1 MPFQKQTSTIERN
14 KNMKIIDIPQSG
26 KRGLYVTQNG
36 RFGPISRAWVVP
48 ANPQTPAQM
57 NIRAIMTRV
66 AAGWR
71 ALTEAQRAAW
81 TAVASG
87 VQSASRLGTSG
98 PLTGSQLFNKINC
111 SLSIFGQA
119 QVDTP
124 PARPQFAALAPT
136 GLVITNT
143 ADVIALKLTCAGEPG
158 DSTIVRG
165 SAPISQGR
173 SKCGD
178 FRVLG
183 MCPAAAQ
190 GAADITSLYVARYGV
205 PGVGDK
211 VFVRVNQIVDGWED
225 QPVTFA
231 AIVPQAS

>member
-1 MPFQKQTSTIERN
+1 
-14 KNMKIIDIPQSG
+14 MKIIDIPQSG

-57 NIRAIMTRV
+57 NIRAILTRV
-66 AAGWR
+66 AARWR
-71 ALTEAQRAAW
+71 TLEESQRAAW

-87 VQSASRLGTSG
+87 VQSASRLGMSG
-98 PLTGSQLFNKINC
+98 PLTGAQLFNKINC
-111 SLSIFGQA
+111 SLYIFGQE
-119 QVDTP
+119 QVDAP
-124 PARPQFAALAPT
+124 PARPQFAALAPQ
-136 GLVITNT
+136 GLVISNT
-143 ADVIALKLTCAGEPG
+143 AGAIALKLTCPADPG

-173 SKCGD
+173 AKCRD

-183 MCPAAAQ
+183 MCPAPAQ
-190 GAADITSLYVARYGV
+190 GAADITSLYVARYGE

-225 QPVTFA
+225 QPLTFA
-231 AIVPQAS
+231 AIVPEAS